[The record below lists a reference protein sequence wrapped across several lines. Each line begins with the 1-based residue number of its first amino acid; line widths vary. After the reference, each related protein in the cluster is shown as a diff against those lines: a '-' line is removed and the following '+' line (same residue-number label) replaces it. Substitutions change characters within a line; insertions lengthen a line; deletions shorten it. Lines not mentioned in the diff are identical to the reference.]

1 MIKLIYSDQGI
12 PINDFQAKKF
22 IADLIAKNSQ
32 EVRVV
37 QVCNEVVIDA
47 MVLALMKGEID
58 SSQVELWY
66 FDKPMRFCPYIG
78 LEEPEGVQDVGVH
91 LPMTNEILRLG
102 MENIRNKH
110 KAEKE
115 AQTNG

>member
-1 MIKLIYSDQGI
+1 MIKFIYSDEGT
-12 PINDFQAKKF
+12 PINDFKAKDYVKN
-22 IADLIAKNSQ
+22 LINQ
-32 EVRVV
+32 NTTETITFH
-37 QVCNEVVIDA
+37 VCNEVVLDA
-47 MVLALMKGEID
+47 MVLALMKGDID
-58 SSQVELWY
+58 KSQVELWY

-78 LEEPEGVQDVGVH
+78 LEEPEGVKDVGVH

-102 MENIRNKH
+102 MDNIRNKH